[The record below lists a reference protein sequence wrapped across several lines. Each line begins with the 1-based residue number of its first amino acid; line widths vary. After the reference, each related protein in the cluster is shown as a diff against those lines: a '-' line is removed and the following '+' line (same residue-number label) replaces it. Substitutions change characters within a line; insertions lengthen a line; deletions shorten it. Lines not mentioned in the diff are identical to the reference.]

1 MYPLA
6 TARPVET
13 PVLDSETVSYERF
26 LELVGEDVR
35 AEWVAGRIVRV
46 SPPSDRHQD
55 ISRFLSA
62 LLSHFTETFDL
73 GVIRSA
79 PFQMKTGPTLPGRE
93 PDLIYVAG
101 IGRSRL
107 KERYLEG
114 PADLAVEIIS
124 PESRAPDRGEKF
136 YEYEQGGVQEYW
148 LIDPDREQAE
158 FYRLDTRG
166 IYQLVPLTD
175 GVFESQVLP
184 GLRLEAAWLWREPL
198 PPLLDI
204 LKVWK
209 LI

>member
-1 MYPLA
+1 MRE
-6 TARPVET
+6 TASY
-13 PVLDSETVSYERF
+13 LSYEAF
-26 LELVGEDVR
+26 LRAADEDVP
-35 AEWVAGRIVRV
+35 AEWVDGKVILTG
-46 SPPSDRHQD
+46 SSSNRHQQLLGFMLSLLCVFVEEHTLGKVR
-55 ISRFLSA
+55 SR
-62 LLSHFTETFDL
+62 
-73 GVIRSA
+73 
-79 PFQMKTGPTLPGRE
+79 PFQMKTGATLPGRE

-124 PESRAPDRGEKF
+124 PESRARDRGEKF

-198 PPLLDI
+198 PPLLDV
-204 LKVWK
+204 LKIWK
-209 LI
+209 LV